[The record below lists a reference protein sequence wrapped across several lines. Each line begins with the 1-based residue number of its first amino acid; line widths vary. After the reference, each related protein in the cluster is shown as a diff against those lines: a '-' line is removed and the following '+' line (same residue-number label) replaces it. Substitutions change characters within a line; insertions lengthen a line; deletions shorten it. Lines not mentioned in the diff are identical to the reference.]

1 KQAGDPTEIALVA
14 AGMNMGL
21 TKKELEDQHK
31 RVYEIPFD
39 SDRKMMTTVHSNGN
53 QFFSITKGALDR
65 LLPRMT
71 SIFIDGSI
79 KPMAED
85 DKKEIINI
93 SNQMSDE
100 ALRVLAI
107 AKRDVSSEKEFN
119 HQLEEN
125 LTFLGI
131 VGMIDPPREEV
142 KASISECKDA
152 GIRTVMITGDH
163 QNTALAIAQD
173 LGIATSI
180 SETMTGQQLN
190 EISDV
195 ELQEKVEKTR

>member
-1 KQAGDPTEIALVA
+1 
-14 AGMNMGL
+14 
-21 TKKELEDQHK
+21 
-31 RVYEIPFD
+31 
-39 SDRKMMTTVHSNGN
+39 
-53 QFFSITKGALDR
+53 
-65 LLPRMT
+65 
-71 SIFIDGSI
+71 
-79 KPMAED
+79 
-85 DKKEIINI
+85 
-93 SNQMSDE
+93 
-100 ALRVLAI
+100 
-107 AKRDVSSEKEFN
+107 N

-195 ELQEKVEKTR
+195 ELQEKVEKTRVFARVSPEHKVRIVKALRENGHITSMTGDGVNDAPSLKQADVGVAMGITGTDVAKGAADIVLTDDNFSTIVAAVEQGRNIFQNIKKSILFLLSCNFGEITALFIAILLCLPAPLTAL